1 MKKIYSYLHNPDVQ
15 GYLIIGIIFTAVA
28 LATVLTWG
36 K

>member
-1 MKKIYSYLHNPDVQ
+1 MKKIYTSLQNPNVQ

-28 LATVLTWG
+28 IATVLTWG